1 MDNMNIELDF
11 TGVNAA
17 GGLGSLPA
25 GLHAGSIAEF
35 KLFPDTNRLYAYM
48 ITNGIRHRES
58 FGLENANSLP
68 FVKAF
73 LLSAGVAENK
83 LGGKSKVPFHKLS
96 GRSVYFQYTPADTD
110 DNGKRLDGSY
120 ARYVFYP
127 KSQWDQMAS
136 FANASE
142 ADVVIEAPS
151 NGAAKKPKAKAKKS
165 PNTTPVSEVSNGQA
179 ESSGDDF
186 DFLLDDA

>member
-25 GLHAGSIAEF
+25 GLHIGSIAEF

-58 FGLENANSLP
+58 FGLENVNSLP

-73 LLSAGVAENK
+73 LLSAGVAEAK

-96 GRSVYFQYTPADTD
+96 GREVYFQYTPADTD

-127 KSQWDQMAS
+127 KAQWDQMAS

-142 ADVVIEAPS
+142 ADVVVEMPT
-151 NGAAKKPKAKAKKS
+151 NGAAKKPRAKKAPS
-165 PNTTPVSEVSNGQA
+165 VNPVVAVSNSKA

-186 DFLLDDA
+186 DFLMDDA